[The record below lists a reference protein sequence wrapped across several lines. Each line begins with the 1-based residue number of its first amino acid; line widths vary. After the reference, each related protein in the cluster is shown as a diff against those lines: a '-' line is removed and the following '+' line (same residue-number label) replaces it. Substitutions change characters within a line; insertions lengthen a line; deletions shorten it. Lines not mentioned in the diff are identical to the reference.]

1 MAAYWRAGGERHL
14 IAHRGASLF
23 APENSPEAVREAAA
37 RGATD
42 VEVDV
47 NMTADGVLL
56 AVHDGVVAGDA
67 VRWISQMTEA
77 EVRAA
82 MEERPAGPSS
92 EGGSVRTPDRLDDVL
107 AVVAEAGLGAYLDVK
122 QLLPGGAALLGDLVR
137 SHGLGDRV
145 VGASFR
151 ADLAGRLKAEGG
163 LPTSLL
169 FHDPGIDVHSLARG
183 LDLDLVHPC
192 YDVFGPGALDLFT
205 PAWVAAARATGVG
218 IVTWN
223 TLDADVAAEVF
234 ARGADGV
241 CSDDPAVLVDALARL
256 ARADR
261 HA

>member
-1 MAAYWRAGGERHL
+1 MTLGYWQPGGERHL

-56 AVHDGVVAGDA
+56 AVHDGVVAGDD
-67 VRWISQMTEA
+67 VRWISQMTAA
-77 EVRAA
+77 EVRSA
-82 MEERPAGPSS
+82 METSPARRAPA
-92 EGGSVRTPDRLDDVL
+92 RLDEVL
-107 AVVAEAGLGAYLDVK
+107 AVVAEADLGIYLDVK
-122 QLLPGGAALLGDLVR
+122 QLLPGGAAALGDLVR
-137 SHGLGDRV
+137 AHGLGDRA

-163 LPTSLL
+163 LTTSLL

-183 LDLDLVHPC
+183 LDLDFVHPC
-192 YDVFGPGALDLFT
+192 YDVFGPGALGPFT
-205 PAWVAAARATGVG
+205 PEWVAAVRAVGVG
-218 IVTWN
+218 IVAWN
-223 TLDADVAAEVF
+223 TLEVEVAAEVF

-241 CSDDPAVLVDALARL
+241 CSDDPAVLVDAVARL
-256 ARADR
+256 G
-261 HA
+261 

>member
-1 MAAYWRAGGERHL
+1 VTASYWAPGGGRHL

-23 APENSPEAVREAAA
+23 APENSPDAVREAAA

-56 AVHDGVVAGDA
+56 AVHDGVVAGDE

-77 EVRAA
+77 EVAA
-82 MEERPAGPSS
+82 ALEERGEGAVPA
-92 EGGSVRTPDRLDDVL
+92 RLDAVL
-107 AVVAEAGLGAYLDVK
+107 AVVAEAGLGVYLDVK
-122 QLLPGGAALLGDLVR
+122 QLLPGGPAALGDLVR
-137 SHGLGDRV
+137 AHGLGDRA

-151 ADLAGRLKAEGG
+151 ADLAGRLKTEGG
-163 LPTSLL
+163 LASSLL

-205 PAWVAAARATGVG
+205 PEWVAAVRVTGVG

-223 TLDADVAAEVF
+223 TLEVAVAAEVF

-241 CSDDPAVLVDALARL
+241 CSDDPAVLVEAVATLG
-256 ARADR
+256 
-261 HA
+261 

>member
-1 MAAYWRAGGERHL
+1 MGSSHWAPGAGRHL

-23 APENSPEAVREAAA
+23 APENSPEAVRQAAA

-56 AVHDGVVAGDA
+56 AVHDGVVAGDR
-67 VRWISQMTEA
+67 VRWISQMTAA
-77 EVRAA
+77 EVQAA
-82 MEERPAGPSS
+82 MATSDAAPGP
-92 EGGSVRTPDRLDDVL
+92 VRLDEVL
-107 AVVAEAGLGAYLDVK
+107 AVVAEVGLGIYLDVK
-122 QLLPGGAALLGDLVR
+122 QLLPGGPARLGDLVR
-137 SHGLGDRV
+137 AHGLGDRA

-163 LPTSLL
+163 LTSSLL

-192 YDVFGPGALDLFT
+192 YDVFGAGALGPLT
-205 PAWVAAARATGVG
+205 PEWMAAVRAVGVG
-218 IVTWN
+218 VIGWN
-223 TLDADVAAEVF
+223 TLDVAVAAEVF

-241 CSDDPAVLVDALARL
+241 CSDDPAVLVEAVATLG
-256 ARADR
+256 
-261 HA
+261 

>member
-1 MAAYWRAGGERHL
+1 MTSSHWAPGSGRHL

-23 APENSPEAVREAAA
+23 APENSPEAVRQAAA

-56 AVHDGVVAGDA
+56 AVHDGVVAGDR

-82 MEERPAGPSS
+82 QAEGDGGGEHGP
-92 EGGSVRTPDRLDDVL
+92 TRLDDVL
-107 AVVAEAGLGAYLDVK
+107 AVVAESGLGVYLDVK
-122 QLLPGGAALLGDLVR
+122 QLLPGGPARLGDLVR
-137 SHGLGDRV
+137 AHGLGDRA

-163 LPTSLL
+163 LTSSLL

-192 YDVFGPGALDLFT
+192 YDVFGPGALDLLT
-205 PAWVAAARATGVG
+205 AGWVAAVRAVGVG
-218 IVTWN
+218 IVGWN
-223 TLDADVAAEVF
+223 TLEVAVAAEVF
-234 ARGADGV
+234 ARGADGA
-241 CSDDPAVLVDALARL
+241 CSDDPAVLVEAVAAL
-256 ARADR
+256 D
-261 HA
+261 

>member
-1 MAAYWRAGGERHL
+1 VAGGERHL

-23 APENSPEAVREAAA
+23 APENTPEAVRQAAA

-56 AVHDGVVAGDA
+56 AVHDGVVAGGG

-82 MEERPAGPSS
+82 MAGSGDGNEGDGPA
-92 EGGSVRTPDRLDDVL
+92 RLDDVL
-107 AVVAEAGLGAYLDVK
+107 AVVAEAGLGVYLDVK
-122 QLLPGGAALLGDLVR
+122 QLLPGGPALLGDRVR
-137 SHGLGDRV
+137 AHGLGDRA

-151 ADLAGRLKAEGG
+151 ADLAGRLKTEGG
-163 LPTSLL
+163 LTTSLL

-183 LDLDLVHPC
+183 LALDFVHPC
-192 YDVFGPGALDLFT
+192 YDVFGAGALGPFT
-205 PAWVAAARATGVG
+205 PEWVAAVRAVGVG
-218 IVTWN
+218 IVAWN
-223 TLDADVAAEVF
+223 TLDAAVAAEVF

-241 CSDDPAVLVDALARL
+241 CSDDPAVLVEAVASLG
-256 ARADR
+256 
-261 HA
+261 

>member
-1 MAAYWRAGGERHL
+1 MTAAYWQAGGERHL

-77 EVRAA
+77 EVRSAMAA
-82 MEERPAGPSS
+82 SAGSVGDAEP
-92 EGGSVRTPDRLDDVL
+92 VRTPDRLDDVL

-151 ADLAGRLKAEGG
+151 ADLAGRLKTEGG

-256 ARADR
+256 DRADR
-261 HA
+261 QA